1 MFLHFSLR
9 KQNLYFITILLYLC
23 GLFLVIKKKV
33 CRLFNITGQRRMLS
47 KNIISSWLVLLCAL
61 SACNNQSALLFPKAL
76 DMAKRAKLTILQ
88 NAVLILFA

>member
-1 MFLHFSLR
+1 
-9 KQNLYFITILLYLC
+9 
-23 GLFLVIKKKV
+23 
-33 CRLFNITGQRRMLS
+33 MLS

-88 NAVLILFA
+88 NAVLILFAWSMKQHEAIF